1 MVKSPPS
8 NAGDAGSVPG
18 ELGSMCHGA
27 AKLECCGGSLW
38 ATTKEKPALRNGK
51 PARLNE
57 DLAQPI

>member
-38 ATTKEKPALRNGK
+38 ATTDLPHFSNEFEEKLSMW
-51 PARLNE
+51 
-57 DLAQPI
+57 